1 MTAVLAVA
9 AIMAAASPA
18 VRVSVSGFP
27 IVCGQPR
34 GTVQIVFPT
43 PVRVAPSISPTHVR
57 LNGAV
62 PERVSVAGHTVTIV
76 LSRPT
81 GIMCDS
87 IALGPLSIRFAD
99 GLRLGTARTA
109 VVTHGTRHYAARISS

>member
-9 AIMAAASPA
+9 AAMAAASPA
-18 VRVSVSGFP
+18 VHVSVSGFP

-34 GTVQIVFPT
+34 GTVRIVFPT
-43 PVRVAPSISPTHVR
+43 AVRVAPSISPTHVR
-57 LNGAV
+57 LNGGV
-62 PERVSVAGHTVTIV
+62 PERVSVAGRTVTIV
-76 LSRPT
+76 LPRPA
-81 GIMCDS
+81 GIMCHS

-109 VVTHGTRHYAARISS
+109 VLTHGAQRFTARLSA